1 MKAKLKVLGLM
12 TFVLAALGPT
22 WVGTIPARAQQ
33 NQQMRDDL
41 EQFAMDLH
49 VGMQRANLTEQQR
62 EQMRRDLQTLR
73 ESRQNHDRIAAFR
86 AYRNFHSILD
96 SGAFQPEDQQ
106 RIKMDMQQLR
116 EAREQEHG
124 GQM

>member
-1 MKAKLKVLGLM
+1 VRATLKVLVLM
-12 TFVLAALGPT
+12 SFVLAAFGPMR
-22 WVGTIPARAQQ
+22 VGTIPALAQQ

-49 VGMQRANLTEQQR
+49 VGMQRANLTEQQK
-62 EQMRRDLQTLR
+62 EQMHKDLQTLR

-86 AYRNFHSILD
+86 AFRNFHAILD

-116 EAREQEHG
+116 EAREQHG
-124 GQM
+124 GAM